1 MLLHEF
7 EFSCSYWWFV
17 KNFFLTKQNSEK
29 TGKQRLHKFESAG
42 DALAKQHEQKTM
54 KANLL
59 IIGKKKVR

>member
-1 MLLHEF
+1 MLLLEF

-17 KNFFLTKQNSEK
+17 KHFFFNKTKFRK